1 MEFEQQL
8 AGSAHLEAMYRYKKL
23 YEMLLEA
30 IPSSVLLIDRDLRI
44 VSANRNFFQ
53 KMRCS
58 LENTIGFNL
67 SKVLPAIILDQV
79 DIIGQI
85 RRVFDDNKDIQGER
99 LTYRAPGIPLRIYY
113 YSILPFSWQ
122 GTVETAMLL
131 MDDVTEKVRLN
142 EEVRR
147 VERHLASIVESASDI
162 IVSTDLDGS
171 ILTWNPSAEEHSGFK
186 FYQVRGRTFF
196 DLCMSDHHEDILA
209 VFSNLRAGRD
219 TQMGEWSLMTSDG
232 SWIQVSWVCSPMRD
246 HQGQTTGMVAVG
258 RDLSERRKQEAQLL
272 QLQKLAALGV
282 MAGGIAHELRN
293 PLAICVSAAQFIQ
306 EDNTTDE
313 FRQLCAQK
321 ILTGIKRASVIIE
334 NLLRFARPAALM
346 ELREINLLVLL
357 ESTLDLISNQAK
369 IQKVDII
376 RHLPGHPLFV
386 SGIEGLLQQ
395 AFLNIYLNAIH
406 AMMPEGGAITTE
418 MEINNDEIHVRI
430 ADTGHGISPEYL
442 DKIFDPFYTT
452 WPVGQGM
459 GLGLSICYSIIK
471 QHGGSIEV
479 SSNCE
484 RGTMFTVTLSLVNTS
499 CQ

>member
-1 MEFEQQL
+1 MEVDSVLGESAQL
-8 AGSAHLEAMYRYKKL
+8 KSAHRYQKL

-44 VSANRNFFQ
+44 VSANRNFLK

-58 LENTIGFNL
+58 LDNTIGFSL
-67 SKVLPAIILDQV
+67 AQVLPAIILDQV
-79 DIIGQI
+79 NITWHI
-85 RRVFDDNKDIQGER
+85 RRVFEDNKGIQGER

-122 GTVETAMLL
+122 GVVEKAMLL
-131 MDDVTEKVRLN
+131 MDDVTEKVRLS

-162 IVSTDLDGS
+162 IVSTDLEGS
-171 ILTWNPSAEEHSGFK
+171 ILTWNTSAEKHSGFK
-186 FYQVRGRTFF
+186 FYQVKGRTFF
-196 DLCMSDHHEDILA
+196 DLCVADHHEDITT
-209 VFSNLRAGRD
+209 VFSNLRAGRE
-219 TQMGEWSLMTSDG
+219 TQMGEWSLMTNEG
-232 SWIQVSWVCSPMRD
+232 GWIQVSWVCSPMRD

-258 RDLSERRKQEAQLL
+258 RDLTERRKQEARLL

-306 EDNTTDE
+306 EDDVTDD
-313 FRQLCAQK
+313 FRQLCAHK
-321 ILTGIKRASVIIE
+321 IQTGIKRASVIIE
-334 NLLRFARPAALM
+334 NLLRFARPAAQM
-346 ELREINLLVLL
+346 DLREINLLTMFDA
-357 ESTLDLISNQAK
+357 TLALITNQAK
-369 IQKVDII
+369 IQKVDLI
-376 RHLPGHPLFV
+376 RQLPEHPV
-386 SGIEGLLQQ
+386 QINGIEGLLQQ
-395 AFLNIYLNAIH
+395 AFLNLYLNAIH
-406 AMMPEGGAITTE
+406 AMMPEGGAITTALE
-418 MEINNDEIHVRI
+418 VCNSDVKIRI
-430 ADTGHGISPEYL
+430 SDTGHGIPQEHV

-479 SSNCE
+479 ASNSNE
-484 RGTMFTVTLSLVNTS
+484 GTTFTVTLPTVDAA
-499 CQ
+499 